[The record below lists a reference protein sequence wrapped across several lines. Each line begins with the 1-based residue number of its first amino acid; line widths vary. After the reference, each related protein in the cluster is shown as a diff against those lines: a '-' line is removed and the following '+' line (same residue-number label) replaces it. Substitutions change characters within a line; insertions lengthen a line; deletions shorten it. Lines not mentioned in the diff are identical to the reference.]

1 MFVFF
6 SRSRYGP
13 LVQVAVG
20 LACVVI
26 GLFVL
31 TRILLAVGAVL
42 IVLGIAVMV
51 SRLRARRRER
61 DESAGL

>member
-13 LVQVAVG
+13 LAQVAVG
-20 LACVVI
+20 VACVVI

-31 TRILLAVGAVL
+31 TKILLALGGLL
-42 IVLGIAVMV
+42 IVWGIAVMV
-51 SRLRARRRER
+51 GRLRARRRER
-61 DESAGL
+61 DESASV

>member
-1 MFVFF
+1 MFLFF

-31 TRILLAVGAVL
+31 TRVLLAAGAVL
-42 IVLGIAVMV
+42 IVWGSAVMA

-61 DESAGL
+61 NESTSL